1 MNLLPDMRNRG
12 RKKGRDTLGGSGA
25 NDREGRWGVPL
36 PEPWVSGGGGLS
48 RGAGCKTDTSKSLHM
63 GNVSGRGTAVSCEFI
78 GTDNNSGTEPVK
90 VSKVLRLTF
99 FFFAD
104 SQPRN
109 SVC

>member
-1 MNLLPDMRNRG
+1 MAVAQTIG
-12 RKKGRDTLGGSGA
+12 KAGGEFHFQSLGSV
-25 NDREGRWGVPL
+25 E
-36 PEPWVSGGGGLS
+36 GGGLS

-99 FFFAD
+99 FFLLTVNPETAFASD
-104 SQPRN
+104 LLLFP
-109 SVC
+109 